1 MQPYSLRSFVLPT
14 LSYGLAIVLILIG
27 GKMLLVDIYHV
38 PVAWSL
44 VATVTVLAA
53 TMVLSL
59 YVPARGYTGSAYPFK
74 AKPGKDGGG
83 AKQRS
88 YPSEDRP

>member
-1 MQPYSLRSFVLPT
+1 
-14 LSYGLAIVLILIG
+14 VLILIG
-27 GKMLLVDIYHV
+27 SIMLLIDVCHI

-59 YVPARGYTGSAYPFK
+59 YVPAKGYTGSAYPFK
-74 AKPGKDGGG
+74 AKHG
-83 AKQRS
+83 
-88 YPSEDRP
+88 EDRYRAKKKN